1 MLTQQRHKEIVR
13 LIEERGS
20 VKTSTLCDLLATSR
34 ETVRRDLEALERQKK
49 LQRIHGGAM
58 KLETETESG
67 PYTSFRQREDLNLGA
82 KIAIA
87 QEAVKYISPGQAIA
101 LDCGTTGLA
110 LAREI
115 KKNFTSL
122 TVVTN
127 SLAVANELTDA
138 EGITLV
144 LTGGVYNPEERGFL
158 TEMATLILS
167 RINIDIFFLTVC
179 GASLDRGITYQ
190 RMNDLEI
197 QARLMEASNKV
208 VVIADSS
215 KLGVNSL
222 ARMCGVEEIDM
233 IITDSL
239 APASTVQAFEQAGI
253 KVVLSKIRK
262 EDSHHENQ

>member
-13 LIEERGS
+13 LLDERGS
-20 VKTSTLCDLLATSR
+20 VKASVLCELLETSR
-34 ETVRRDLEALERQKK
+34 ETVRRDLEALEKQKK

-58 KLETETESG
+58 KLETGSG
-67 PYTSFRQREDLNLGA
+67 LYTSFRQRENKNLRA
-82 KIAIA
+82 KAAIA

-101 LDCGTTGLA
+101 LDCGTTGLV

-115 KKNFTSL
+115 KKQFTSL

-144 LTGGVYNPEERGFL
+144 VTGGVYNPEEQGFL
-158 TEMATLILS
+158 TDMATLILS
-167 RINIDIFFLTVC
+167 RINIDLFFLTVW
-179 GASLDRGITYQ
+179 GVSLDRGITYH
-190 RMNDLEI
+190 RMNDLAI
-197 QARLMEASNKV
+197 QAKLMESSDKTIV
-208 VVIADSS
+208 LADSS

-222 ARMCGVEEIDM
+222 ARMCGIEEIDM

-239 APASTVQAFEQAGI
+239 APAATVQAFEQAGI
-253 KVVLSKIRK
+253 KVVTSNIRK
-262 EDSHHENQ
+262 EDNHHANQ

>member
-13 LIEERGS
+13 LLEERGS
-20 VKTSTLCDLLATSR
+20 VKTSTLCDLLETSR
-34 ETVRRDLEALERQKK
+34 ETVRRDLETLEKQKK

-58 KLETETESG
+58 KLETGGEGSL
-67 PYTSFRQREDLNLGA
+67 YTSFRQREHKNTQA

-87 QEAVKYISPGQAIA
+87 QEAVKYILPGQAIA

-144 LTGGVYNPEERGFL
+144 LTGGVYSPEEQGFL

-167 RINIDIFFLTVC
+167 RINIDLFFLTIC
-179 GASLDRGITYQ
+179 GVSLDRGITYQ
-190 RMNDLEI
+190 RMNDLAI
-197 QARLMEASNKV
+197 QSRLMEASGKT

-222 ARMCGVEEIDM
+222 ARMCGIEDIDM

-239 APASTVQAFEQAGI
+239 APAATVQAFEQAGI
-253 KVVLSKIRK
+253 KVVISNIRK
-262 EDSHHENQ
+262 EDSCHENQ

>member
-13 LIEERGS
+13 LLEECGS
-20 VKTSTLCDLLATSR
+20 VKTSTLCDLLKASR
-34 ETVRRDLEALERQKK
+34 ETVRRDLEALEKQKK

-58 KLETETESG
+58 KLETGNASG
-67 PYTSFRQREDLNLGA
+67 LYTSFQQRENMNMEA
-82 KIAIA
+82 KAAIA

-144 LTGGVYNPEERGFL
+144 LTGGIYNREERGFL
-158 TEMATLILS
+158 TDMAMLILS
-167 RINIDIFFLTVC
+167 RINIDIFFLTIC
-179 GASLDRGITYQ
+179 GISLNRGITYQ
-190 RMNDLEI
+190 RMNDLAI
-197 QARLMEASNKV
+197 QAKLMETSKKT
-208 VVIADSS
+208 VVITDSS

-222 ARMCGVEEIDM
+222 AWMCGIEEIDM

-239 APASTVQAFEQAGI
+239 APATTIQAFEQSGI
-253 KVVLSKIRK
+253 KVVISNIRK
-262 EDSHHENQ
+262 EDSQNGSQ

>member
-1 MLTQQRHKEIVR
+1 MLTQQRHKEILR
-13 LIEERGS
+13 LLEERGS
-20 VKTSTLCDLLATSR
+20 VKTSTLCELLQTSR

-58 KLETETESG
+58 KLETEAESG
-67 PYTSFRQREDLNLGA
+67 LYTSFRQRESLNMRA
-82 KIAIA
+82 KAAIA
-87 QEAVKYISPGQAIA
+87 QEAVKHIAPGQAIA

-127 SLAVANELTDA
+127 SLAVTNELTDA

-144 LTGGVYNPEERGFL
+144 LTGGVYSPEEQGFL
-158 TEMATLILS
+158 TDMATLILS
-167 RINIDIFFLTVC
+167 HINIDVFFLTIC
-179 GASLDRGITYQ
+179 GVSLDRGITYQ
-190 RMNDLEI
+190 RMNDLAI
-197 QARLMEASNKV
+197 QAKLMEASNKT

-222 ARMCGVEEIDM
+222 ARMCGIEEIDM
-233 IITDSL
+233 VITDSL

>member
-13 LIEERGS
+13 LLEERGS
-20 VKTSTLCDLLATSR
+20 VKTSALCELLETSR
-34 ETVRRDLEALERQKK
+34 ETVRRDLEALEKQKK

-58 KLETETESG
+58 KLETGSESG
-67 PYTSFRQREDLNLGA
+67 LYTSFRQREDKNLRA
-82 KIAIA
+82 KVAIA

-101 LDCGTTGLA
+101 LDCGTTGLV

-115 KKNFTSL
+115 KKRFTSL

-144 LTGGVYNPEERGFL
+144 VTGGVYNPEEQGFL
-158 TEMATLILS
+158 TDMATLILS
-167 RINIDIFFLTVC
+167 RINIDLFFLTVW
-179 GASLDRGITYQ
+179 GVSLDRGITYH
-190 RMNDLEI
+190 RMNDLAI
-197 QARLMEASNKV
+197 QAKLMEASDKTV
-208 VVIADSS
+208 VLADSS

-222 ARMCGVEEIDM
+222 ARMCGIEEIDM

-239 APASTVQAFEQAGI
+239 APAATVRAFEQAGI
-253 KVVLSKIRK
+253 KVVTSNIRK
-262 EDSHHENQ
+262 EDSHHANQ